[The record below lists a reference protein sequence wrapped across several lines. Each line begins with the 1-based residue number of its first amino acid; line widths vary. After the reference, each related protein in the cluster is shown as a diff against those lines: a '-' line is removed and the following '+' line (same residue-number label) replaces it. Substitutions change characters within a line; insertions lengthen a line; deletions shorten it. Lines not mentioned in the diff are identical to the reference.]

1 MSTVTYDYQDT
12 TIETIQDYFGESVT
26 AEDLM
31 DMNETE
37 REAYFEALYAAHEL
51 SSTELSEFED
61 ALEDELENIHDTL
74 YTYHKQL
81 EDMIE
86 SGNLT
91 AAEEANCEL
100 MMEDL
105 QEWMEMLDDNGEIMS
120 DWGDAIT
127 NYTEKNVA
135 LEEGDSYTVNPTDP
149 QDGDMYTVTVNESD
163 DSGSSMWNT
172 EENANWID
180 TTGDTFYDTNP
191 DQYDVN
197 GNLGADGI
205 ADEDFDGMNGI
216 TEADMTYGHNT
227 TTAQVTISLE
237 EGDTYAITSYDAN
250 SNTAMIKVT
259 QEDGTFYYIQLIM
272 TGDTKI
278 LVKQQPTNDL
288 NTVNTEL
295 LSMMYENT
303 TTDRSFYQHVY
314 NTPYD
319 DGTVNNY
326 YSIYDMSTYE
336 DNTHI
341 ITPTPADYEN
351 SRAYTVNFESDEA
364 DNLTL
369 NFPDGADISFSL
381 DPDGNIVMT
390 VSTEDGEITITLVGL
405 ETSTDDTLKDMIT
418 INGDVDISIDD
429 DLYNTFYNYGVPV
442 PDLNGLQ
449 CFGGLFTMIYLS
461 EDEDTIDER
470 FQDEGYSTMA
480 WYPL

>member
-1 MSTVTYDYQDT
+1 
-12 TIETIQDYFGESVT
+12 
-26 AEDLM
+26 
-31 DMNETE
+31 
-37 REAYFEALYAAHEL
+37 
-51 SSTELSEFED
+51 
-61 ALEDELENIHDTL
+61 
-74 YTYHKQL
+74 
-81 EDMIE
+81 
-86 SGNLT
+86 
-91 AAEEANCEL
+91 
-100 MMEDL
+100 
-105 QEWMEMLDDNGEIMS
+105 
-120 DWGDAIT
+120 
-127 NYTEKNVA
+127 
-135 LEEGDSYTVNPTDP
+135 
-149 QDGDMYTVTVNESD
+149 
-163 DSGSSMWNT
+163 
-172 EENANWID
+172 
-180 TTGDTFYDTNP
+180 
-191 DQYDVN
+191 
-197 GNLGADGI
+197 
-205 ADEDFDGMNGI
+205 
-216 TEADMTYGHNT
+216 
-227 TTAQVTISLE
+227 
-237 EGDTYAITSYDAN
+237 
-250 SNTAMIKVT
+250 
-259 QEDGTFYYIQLIM
+259 YIQLIM